1 MESYSYLHLG
11 LFLPARRPPEQT
23 NKQKT
28 HAALE
33 GFTWDIE
40 LSAKSRP
47 MHPVVS
53 PSSPQFDLASAYML
67 RRRSARRASRAR
79 IAPMHGA
86 SRSLAHA
93 LVTHLRLA
101 AWQYADGEPSHSVI
115 HPSLRVRSHLSS
127 TQHQTAAAPNYC
139 LTSINYW
146 TPIWWVMRDLSLFFW
161 WWLMAL
167 LKWKAMLIETH

>member
-1 MESYSYLHLG
+1 MKSCSYLHLG

-23 NKQKT
+23 NKQKNSCDVRRI
-28 HAALE
+28 HLRHWIIGQEPADA
-33 GFTWDIE
+33 
-40 LSAKSRP
+40 SRRQ
-47 MHPVVS
+47 PVIATIW
-53 PSSPQFDLASAYML
+53 FGKRML

-79 IAPMHGA
+79 SAPMHGA

-115 HPSLRVRSHLSS
+115 HPSLRAHSHLSS

-146 TPIWWVMRDLSLFFW
+146 TPIWWVMRDLSLVFW